1 MGPIQTAFSDF
12 FTEVLDQE
20 REKIKQELSKT
31 KEKLV
36 ELEEKK
42 KEKVIHTN
50 THLLV
55 RYLLQYI
62 SCFQKQG
69 LKIFIKEKLPH
80 FYLLC
85 KQLIIRKNFAVLWL
99 CVGGQTKDLDLIL
112 LLLNQS

>member
-50 THLLV
+50 SHLLV

-62 SCFQKQG
+62 SCFQRQG
-69 LKIFIKEKLPH
+69 LKTFIKEKLPH